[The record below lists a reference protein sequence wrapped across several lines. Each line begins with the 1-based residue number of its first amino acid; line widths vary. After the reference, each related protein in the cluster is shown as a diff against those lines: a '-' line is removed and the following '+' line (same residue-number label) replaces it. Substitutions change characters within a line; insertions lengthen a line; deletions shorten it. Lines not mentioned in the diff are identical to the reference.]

1 MRHAVSALGVLEKLA
16 DELRPGPCEVSSVLT
31 RVLPLGELLVGDLVL
46 GVVPSIAG
54 EQREIAT
61 HVVEVDLHGEA
72 LQLIRAHASVTVT
85 H

>member
-1 MRHAVSALGVLEKLA
+1 VRHAVSALGVLEKLA